1 MPSLHLTWNPSGAR
15 TGRLQVW
22 AEGNPCLKPKPGE
35 HPSAVDP
42 ATLDPSLAAAEGAVL
57 SLWLP
62 TTSRGPQASERV
74 GDAPRGR
81 PAKL

>member
-1 MPSLHLTWNPSGAR
+1 VEPERRSTSGD
-15 TGRLQVW
+15 LQVW
-22 AEGNPCLKPKPGE
+22 GEGDPGLKAKPGE

-42 ATLDPSLAAAEGAVL
+42 ATLDPSLAAAEGATL

-74 GDAPRGR
+74 ADAPRGR